1 LKVRS
6 GEVGAGGGFIDR
18 SAGQCGDWPRF
29 LQVFI
34 LSQNPA
40 KGKGGPRLLQWAANR
55 WPALSKVA
63 GGVSVAGLLLLT
75 LPRRRR
81 GNWRLLT
88 LLVLGLSGMAA
99 LTGCAG
105 NHGFTFPGTPAG
117 TSTVTV
123 TATSGSVSQ
132 SATFS
137 VVVTQ

>member
-1 LKVRS
+1 
-6 GEVGAGGGFIDR
+6 
-18 SAGQCGDWPRF
+18 
-29 LQVFI
+29 
-34 LSQNPA
+34 
-40 KGKGGPRLLQWAANR
+40 
-55 WPALSKVA
+55 
-63 GGVSVAGLLLLT
+63 VAGLLLLT

-88 LLVLGLSGMAA
+88 LLVLGLSGMAV